1 MFEPTLVIKYHKKND
16 TFSINVK
23 GNFTKG
29 MIYSIIKALLDN
41 NPDICQEILSEVAI
55 NLIKK
60 NGMLN

>member
-41 NPDICQEILSEVAI
+41 NPDIYQEILSEVAI

>member
-1 MFEPTLVIKYHKKND
+1 MFEPTLVIKYHKKNE